1 MIEQE
6 KIKNNSDLIW
16 DVANLL
22 RGPYLPAQYRR
33 VMIPLT
39 VLRRLDCVLEADIDK
54 VKVEYDKLFQQ
65 YKDEDNR
72 TEIIEK
78 IIFKRFKHKFFNTS
92 GFTFQKLIGDPD
104 NLAKNLNKYI
114 AGFSTRAREILEKFR
129 FDQEIEH
136 LEDANRLFKV
146 FNEIAGVNFHPNRIE
161 SLEMGYIFEDL
172 VRRFNEQ
179 ANQEAGDHFTPRE
192 VVKLIVNLLFTGEEA
207 IHTAGNLIKIYD
219 PACGTG
225 GILSESEKEIIAQN
239 DKAKVQLFGQEY
251 NPESYAICGSDLMI
265 KGEEADNIAFGDTL
279 GTGIDKDDRVD
290 GDGHPDMKFDYMAA
304 NPPFG
309 VEWKPEQDY
318 VTNEHE
324 KFGFNGRFGPGLP
337 GIKKGEFL
345 FLLHMLSKMQNPPAR
360 YPLHRAGEE
369 AENGSRIAVVFNSS
383 PLFSGDAGS
392 GESNIRR
399 YIIENDMLEAV
410 VALPDQLFYNTG
422 INTYIWIVTNRK
434 ADGSDNTHDRRGK
447 VQLINGTDFAWKMKK
462 SLGDKRK
469 KIGEGPSETNK
480 NEPDHIRMLTKIY
493 ADFNDEETRTLAN
506 ISTNVEL
513 PKKKVRDMN
522 KVVTVSKVF
531 NNQEFGYLKIT
542 VDRPLRLNF
551 TVNQSRIEAF
561 KETAYFVGLTISKK
575 RKNIAAID
583 LEIVEGKAK
592 QAELITVLES
602 LIPEFE
608 NAESQHLDLVKNRD
622 LFESKIKPAFVDAYV
637 NFDAALKK
645 ALLAPGCLGEKDPT
659 AEECTNSKGE
669 FEADSDLRDTENVPL
684 PKEIALPLP
693 LGYENKG
700 QDKGKVDKTQLLA
713 LVEQHCEAYL
723 SKEVLPYRPDAWI
736 DQSKTKLGYEIPFSR
751 HFYEY
756 EPPRN
761 LTEIEADI
769 KGLEQEIMDML
780 VEVI

>member
-1 MIEQE
+1 MANTEN
-6 KIKNNSDLIW
+6 IKKNSDLIW

-39 VLRRLDCVLEADIDK
+39 VLRRLDCVLEVDIDK

-92 GFTFQKLIGDPD
+92 GFTFEKLKGDPD
-104 NLAKNLNKYI
+104 NLASNLNKYI

-136 LEDANRLFKV
+136 LEDANRLFQV
-146 FNEIAGVNFHPNRIE
+146 FDEIAGVDFHPNKID

-179 ANQEAGDHFTPRE
+179 ANQEAGDHYTPRE

-265 KGEEADNIAFGDTL
+265 KGEEADNITFGDTL
-279 GTGIDKDDRVD
+279 GTGISRDDRVD
-290 GDGHPDMKFDYMAA
+290 GDGHPNMKFDYMAA

-309 VEWKPEQDY
+309 VEWKPEKDY

-324 KFGFNGRFGPGLP
+324 KFGFNGRFGAGLP
-337 GIKKGEFL
+337 RINDGALL
-345 FLLHMLSKMQNPPAR
+345 FLQHMMSKMQNPPAQ
-360 YPLHRAGEE
+360 YPLHRESEE
-369 AENGSRIAVVFNSS
+369 AENGSRIAIVFNGS
-383 PLFSGDAGS
+383 PLFTGDAAS

-399 YIIENDMLEAV
+399 HIIENDMLEAI

-422 INTYIWIVTNRK
+422 ISTYIWIVTNRK
-434 ADGSDNTHDRRGK
+434 TDGSNNTHDRRGK

-469 KIGEGPSETNK
+469 KIGEGPSDSNK
-480 NEPDHIRMLTKIY
+480 NEPDHISMLTQIY
-493 ADFNDEETRTLAN
+493 ADFNNKETRTLADIN
-506 ISTNVEL
+506 TNVEL
-513 PKKKVRDMN
+513 PKKKARDMN
-522 KVVTVSKVF
+522 KVVTVSKIF
-531 NNQEFGYLKIT
+531 DNQDFGYLKIT
-542 VDRPLRLNF
+542 VERPLRLNF
-551 TVNQSRIEAF
+551 TINQERITAF
-561 KETAYFVGLTISKK
+561 TESSYFESLAISKK
-575 RKNIAAID
+575 RKNIAGIK
-583 LEIVEGKAK
+583 LEVTEGQAK
-592 QAELITVLES
+592 QAELMAVLES
-602 LIPEFE
+602 LLPEFE
-608 NAESQHLDLVKNRD
+608 NAEVVKNRD
-622 LFESKIKPAFVDAYV
+622 QFEAKIKPAFVDAGIK
-637 NFDAALKK
+637 FDAALRK
-645 ALLAPGCLGEKDPT
+645 ALLSPDSLGEKDPT
-659 AEECTNSKGE
+659 AEECTNSKGD
-669 FEADSDLRDTENVPL
+669 FEPDGDLRDTENVPL
-684 PKEIALPLP
+684 PKDIALPLP
-693 LGYENKG
+693 LSYENKG
-700 QDKGKVDKTQLLA
+700 LNKGKVDKTKLLD
-713 LVEQHCEAYL
+713 LVKAHCEQYL
-723 SKEVLPYRPDAWI
+723 TEEVLPYRPDAWI
-736 DQSKTKLGYEIPFSR
+736 DHSKLKLGYQIPFAR

-756 EPPRN
+756 EEPRE
-761 LTEIEADI
+761 LTDIEADI
-769 KGLEQEIMDML
+769 KGLEQEIIGML
-780 VEVI
+780 SEVI

>member
-1 MIEQE
+1 MANTNNIRT
-6 KIKNNSDLIW
+6 NSDLVW
-16 DVANLL
+16 EVANLL

-92 GFTFQKLIGDPD
+92 GFTFEKLKGDPD
-104 NLAKNLNKYI
+104 NLASNLNKYI

-136 LEDANRLFKV
+136 LEDANRLFQV
-146 FNEIAGVNFHPNRIE
+146 FDEIAGVDFHPNKVD

-239 DKAKVQLFGQEY
+239 NKAKVQLFGQEY

-265 KGEEADNIAFGDTL
+265 KGEDADNIAFGDTL
-279 GTGIDKDDRVD
+279 GTGISRDDRVD
-290 GDGHPDMKFDYMAA
+290 GDGHPNMKFDYMAA

-309 VEWKPEQDY
+309 VEWKPEKDY

-324 KFGFNGRFGPGLP
+324 KFGFNGRFGAGLP
-337 GIKKGEFL
+337 RINDGALL
-345 FLLHMLSKMQNPPAR
+345 FLMHMMSKMQNPPTQ
-360 YPLHRAGEE
+360 YPLHQEGEE
-369 AENGSRIAVVFNSS
+369 AENGSRIAIVFNGS
-383 PLFSGDAGS
+383 PLFTGDAGS

-422 INTYIWIVTNRK
+422 IYTYIWIVTNRK
-434 ADGSDNTHDRRGK
+434 SDGSSNTHDRRGK
-447 VQLINGTDFAWKMKK
+447 VQLVNGTDFAWKMRK

-469 KIGEGPSETNK
+469 KIGEGPSDSNK
-480 NEPDHIRMLTKIY
+480 YEPDHISMLTQIY
-493 ADFNDEETRTLAN
+493 ADFNDEETRTLAAIN
-506 ISTNVEL
+506 TNVEL
-513 PKKKVRDMN
+513 PKKKVRDIN
-522 KVVTVSKVF
+522 KVVTVSKIL

-551 TVNQSRIEAF
+551 TVNRKRINDF
-561 KETAYFVGLTISKK
+561 KETSYFKGLAISKK
-575 RKNIAAID
+575 RKNIVAMD
-583 LEIVEGKAK
+583 LEVAEGKAM
-592 QAELITVLES
+592 QDQLITVLES
-602 LIPEFE
+602 LFTEFE
-608 NAESQHLDLVKNRD
+608 GADLVKNRD
-622 LFESKIKPAFVDAYV
+622 LFEAKIKPAFVDADIK
-637 NFDAALKK
+637 FDAALKK
-645 ALLAPGCLGEKDPT
+645 ALLAPNSLGKKDPT

-669 FEADSDLRDTENVPL
+669 FEADGDLRDTESVPL
-684 PKEIALPLP
+684 PKNITLPLP

-700 QDKGKVDKTQLLA
+700 LNKNKVDKTKLLA
-713 LVEQHCEAYL
+713 LVEEHCEQYL
-723 SKEVLPYRPDAWI
+723 VEEILPYRSDAWI
-736 DQSKTKLGYEIPFSR
+736 DHSKIKLGYEIPFNR

-756 EPPRN
+756 EPPRK
-761 LTEIEADI
+761 LTAIEKDI
-769 KGLEQEIMDML
+769 KGLEQEIIDML
-780 VEVI
+780 AEVV

>member
-1 MIEQE
+1 MANTD

-39 VLRRLDCVLEADIDK
+39 VLRRLDCVLEVDVDK
-54 VKVEYDKLFQQ
+54 VKKEYDKLFEQ
-65 YKDEDNR
+65 YKENENR

-78 IIFKRFKHKFFNTS
+78 IIFKKFNHKFFNTS
-92 GFTFQKLIGDPD
+92 GFTFQKLMGDPD

-114 AGFSTRAREILEKFR
+114 AGFSTRAREIIEKFR
-129 FDQEIEH
+129 FDIEIEH

-146 FNEIAGVNFHPNRIE
+146 FSAIASVNFHPDKIE

-239 DKAKVQLFGQEY
+239 DRAKVQLYGQEY

-279 GTGIDKDDRVD
+279 GTGASKDGRVD
-290 GDGHPDMKFDYMAA
+290 GDGHPNMKFDYMAA

-309 VEWKPEQDY
+309 VEWKPEKDY

-324 KFGFNGRFGPGLP
+324 KFGFNGRFGAGLP
-337 GIKKGEFL
+337 RINDGALL
-345 FLLHMLSKMQNPPAR
+345 FLQHMMSKMQNPPAQ

-369 AENGSRIAVVFNSS
+369 AENGSRIAVVFNGS
-383 PLFSGDAGS
+383 PLFTGDAGS

-422 INTYIWIVTNRK
+422 IYTYIWIVTNRK
-434 ADGSDNTHDRRGK
+434 SDGTNNTHDRRGK

-469 KIGEGPSETNK
+469 KIGEGPSDSNK
-480 NEPDHIRMLTKIY
+480 NEPDHIRMLTDIY
-493 ADFNDEETRTLAN
+493 AAFNDEETRTLAD
-506 ISTNVEL
+506 IKTNVEL
-513 PKKKVRDMN
+513 PKKKARDMN

-531 NNQEFGYLKIT
+531 NNQDFGYLKIT
-542 VDRPLRLNF
+542 VERPLRLNF
-551 TVNQSRIEAF
+551 TVNPSRIEAF
-561 KETAYFVGLTISKK
+561 KATTYFTGLATSKK
-575 RKNIAAID
+575 RKNIATMEQ
-583 LEIVEGKAK
+583 EIAAGKAI
-592 QAELITVLES
+592 QNELITVLEA
-602 LIPEFE
+602 LLPEFE
-608 NAESQHLDLVKNRD
+608 NIEPIKNRNA
-622 LFESKIKPAFVDAYV
+622 FEAKIKPAFVNAGIK
-637 NFDAALKK
+637 FDASLKK
-645 ALLAPGCLGEKDPT
+645 ALLASDSLGEKDPT
-659 AEECTNSKGE
+659 ADECTNSKGE
-669 FEADSDLRDTENVPL
+669 YEADGDLRDTENVPL
-684 PKEIALPLP
+684 PEDITLPLP

-700 QDKGKVDKTQLLA
+700 QNKGKVDKTQLLA
-713 LVEQHCEAYL
+713 LVEQHCEKYL
-723 SKEVLPYRPDAWI
+723 AEEVLPYRPDAWI
-736 DQSKTKLGYEIPFSR
+736 DHSKIKLGYEIPFNR

-756 EPPRN
+756 EPPRE
-761 LTEIEADI
+761 LADIEADI

-780 VEVI
+780 AEVV